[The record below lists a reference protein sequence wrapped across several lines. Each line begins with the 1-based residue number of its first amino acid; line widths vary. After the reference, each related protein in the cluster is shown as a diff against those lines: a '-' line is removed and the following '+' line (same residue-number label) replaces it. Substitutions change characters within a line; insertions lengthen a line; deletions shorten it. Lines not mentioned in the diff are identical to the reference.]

1 MKNVLLEKLLQP
13 MIALSLC
20 LGMILGVQAT
30 ESITYLH
37 TDISGSPV
45 AATDAGGN
53 VLWRENYRPYGE
65 QAQRQAASGSHR
77 QFFHDKPYDADT
89 GLSYFG
95 ARYYDPLVGRFMGID
110 PVGFDEGNLQSFN
123 RYAYANNNPYRYVD
137 PDGRSPLDIG
147 FLLYDLGSLAHA
159 LYQGNGVGE
168 AAIGVGL
175 SVVGVISPV
184 PGTGAALKA
193 ARVAEHAVEAGRV
206 ANEVGHVAQE
216 AGFAAKETVTV
227 QRWMS
232 KAELKA
238 TQETGLLRGGRDG
251 THYVTDAANADPL
264 RARQRLALDR
274 TPEVRATLEV
284 PGSALSTS
292 SRVNPKYNMPG
303 GGMERTAAG
312 NVPVRVIGVD

>member
-1 MKNVLLEKLLQP
+1 LVGLFVVALLAIAPARAAEVL
-13 MIALSLC
+13 
-20 LGMILGVQAT
+20 
-30 ESITYLH
+30 TYIH
-37 TDISGSPV
+37 NDVSGNPV
-45 AATDAGGN
+45 AATDQNG
-53 VLWRENYRPYGE
+53 VVRWRESYRPYGE
-65 QAQRQAASGSHR
+65 RTVNAPAAAGNR
-77 QFFHDKPYDADT
+77 QFFHGKAVDPDT

-95 ARYYDPLVGRFMGID
+95 ARYYDPVVGRFMGVD
-110 PVGFDEGNLQSFN
+110 PQHFDENNLHSFN

-159 LYQGNGVGE
+159 LYQGNSVGE

>member
-1 MKNVLLEKLLQP
+1 LVGLLVVALLTIAPARAAEVL
-13 MIALSLC
+13 
-20 LGMILGVQAT
+20 
-30 ESITYLH
+30 TYIH
-37 TDISGSPV
+37 NDVAGNPV
-45 AATDAGGN
+45 AATDQNG
-53 VLWRENYRPYGE
+53 VVRWRESYRPYGE
-65 QAQRQAASGSHR
+65 RTVNAPAAAGNR
-77 QFFHDKPYDADT
+77 QFFHGKAVDPDT

-95 ARYYDPLVGRFMGID
+95 ARYYDPVVGRFMGVD
-110 PVGFDEGNLQSFN
+110 PQHFDENNLHSFN